1 MISDNSKH
9 FDWSLNRENYLIHLH
24 GEFNDWLD
32 IEQLWNNSLIKF
44 QRSIGYCQ
52 RMLFITHEYF
62 ELLFFFPMIFWNI
75 FFILLMSPENLECKG
90 LCISSFGNSKI
101 TSIRTFPWEETWWKL
116 RKSCITLI
124 HKFLQEGR
132 IEVIQLKLKNWN
144 YSHKYCQSP
153 ILTSSGPGSSLL
165 YFVIDST
172 NCKMTSS
179 VTSRSSPCF
188 GSKGIITSSIVL
200 YIPHWVFWKR
210 KWN

>member
-1 MISDNSKH
+1 MISDNWKH
-9 FDWSLNRENYLIHLH
+9 FDWSLNRENHLIHLH

-32 IEQLWNNSLIKF
+32 IEQLWNDSLIKF

-52 RMLFITHEYF
+52 RMSFITHEYF

-124 HKFLQEGR
+124 HKFLQENS
-132 IEVIQLKLKNWN
+132 LNWN
-144 YSHKYCQSP
+144 SKIEITLTNTVNLRYLHQVDLVRHFCILWLILP
-153 ILTSSGPGSSLL
+153 IVKWLRQLPRGLHLVLEAKGL
-165 YFVIDST
+165 
-172 NCKMTSS
+172 
-179 VTSRSSPCF
+179 SR
-188 GSKGIITSSIVL
+188 L
-200 YIPHWVFWKR
+200 R
-210 KWN
+210 